1 MHYLSAN
8 RDERVFDSPER
19 FDVTREPGPHVAFG
33 GLGTHFC
40 LGAQLAKLEI
50 AVMLDELYTRAPNLA
65 ATAPPTRLRS
75 AFFHGIKALPCTVE
89 GTS

>member
-8 RDERVFDSPER
+8 RDERVFTDPDR

-50 AVMLDELYTRAPNLA
+50 AVMLDELYTRLPNLT
-65 ATAPPTRLRS
+65 ATAEPTRLRS
-75 AFFHGIKALPCTVE
+75 AFFHGIKSLPCTT
-89 GTS
+89 GALR